1 MLKYLSGLFFF
12 FVFTTFFSC
21 ATFPINKEITQ
32 QETIPYGELF
42 IVTLNSPLNVINLS
56 YIRQIQPAG
65 FLLSKKSFTSPEVLL
80 KTIKTL
86 YTLNTNIPPWIMIDQ
101 EGGSVDRLKDILG
114 RLPSQRERAK
124 NLTQTEEN
132 QLLST
137 YLSAVSFFG
146 INMNLAPVSD
156 IDLFSHS
163 FLKTRCFSS
172 NINKTSEFTEV
183 DYQAHK
189 AIGITPVLKH
199 FPNHG
204 AVTNDS
210 HLHLPLF
217 NHSRVSAYTQDLLP
231 YIKTKPK
238 VIMLSHLLW
247 TNVDSKNPCS
257 SSKAVI
263 DYCKK
268 NIPSIE
274 LILTDDINM
283 GAITKNFNITNYT
296 IQALNSGVNL
306 VLTTDKIK
314 NVLELYK
321 KVIQKA
327 DQTKMHTIIQA
338 NLKFKKEMKLKEK
351 RELFLKS
358 LIAEKKL
365 IFQIQKQKKAYN
377 LLLKKIFPNN

>member
-12 FVFTTFFSC
+12 FVLVSLFNCSTLSVKKDHLNQDLTH
-21 ATFPINKEITQ
+21 
-32 QETIPYGELF
+32 YGELF
-42 IVTLNSPLNVINLS
+42 IVSLNSPLNATNLS
-56 YIRQIQPAG
+56 YIRKIQPAG
-65 FLLSKKSFTSPEVLL
+65 FLLSKKSFTSPKSLL
-80 KTIKTL
+80 KTVKTL
-86 YTLNTNIPPWIMIDQ
+86 YTLNTNIAPWIMIDQ

-124 NLTQTEEN
+124 NLTTPEEN

-137 YLSAVSFFG
+137 YLLAVSFLG

-204 AVTNDS
+204 AVTKDS
-210 HLHLPLF
+210 HSALPLF
-217 NHSRVSAYTQDLLP
+217 SHSRVSAYTQDLLP

-365 IFQIQKQKKAYN
+365 IFQIQKQKKAYT
-377 LLLKKIFPNN
+377 LLLKHFPLNN